1 MLLDSRNKEETVAKQ
16 ARAAQHPRS
25 SAPVT
30 KPARKLDKS
39 SQNQL
44 EESSSDSSHY
54 AVSAGAINNKFQ
66 LVYDV
71 IQLDRGKITD
81 NQQRLSTSTTV
92 GASAINSNVIL
103 AAAPCDKHPPEYFAQ
118 LLQDKQNQ
126 KAKLNQLWPKHWGCK
141 TDLIIPFFLSY
152 IFFCCCYLY
161 YILFGIGI
169 DCLGCCVKRMG
180 YIVPSCTDYEQ
191 SS

>member
-1 MLLDSRNKEETVAKQ
+1 VLLDSRINKEETAAKQ
-16 ARAAQHPRS
+16 ARAPQHPRS

-30 KPARKLDKS
+30 KPARKLDK

-54 AVSAGAINNKFQ
+54 AVSAGAAINNKFQ

-141 TDLIIPFFLSY
+141 TDLIIPFFFSFFPIHIFLLMLSL
-152 IFFCCCYLY
+152 LY
-161 YILFGIGI
+161 SVW
-169 DCLGCCVKRMG
+169 DW
-180 YIVPSCTDYEQ
+180 D
-191 SS
+191 